1 MIYDVQANL
10 KLKPPHLKH
19 LPDKP
24 GFSWYIIDDDDKRI
38 LNKWF
43 GEDIVFEASE
53 NGKTFTCLNPDK
65 YWRSG
70 KL

>member
-1 MIYDVQANL
+1 MDG
-10 KLKPPHLKH
+10 LKPPHLKH

-38 LNKWF
+38 LN
-43 GEDIVFEASE
+43 IVFEASE